1 MIPLRDA
8 NPVRRTPIV
17 TIAIIIACVAAFA
30 YRLGAESNGG
40 DAGVEDLFRTYGL
53 VPSDLIGAWGSGRAL
68 GGEILAVFSSMFLHV
83 NLIHLVG
90 NLVYLWIFGN
100 NIEDRLG
107 RPGFVLFYLFG
118 GVVAALAQI
127 AIDPNSTVPMVGASG
142 AISAVLGAYLVL
154 FPGARILSL
163 VFLGFFYQLINVPA
177 IVVLGFWFVLQ
188 LIDGIG
194 SLGLAGAEG
203 GVAFFAHI
211 GGFVAGLVVGFLL
224 RARGG
229 GRSSREPSR
238 IGPLGGPSVG

>member
-8 NPVRRTPIV
+8 NPVRRTPII

-40 DAGVEDLFRTYGL
+40 EAGVEDLFRTYGL
-53 VPSDLIGAWGSGRAL
+53 VPSELTGAWESGRSL
-68 GGEILAVFSSMFLHV
+68 GSEVLTIFSSMFLHV

-90 NLVYLWIFGN
+90 NMVYLWIFGN

-107 RPGFVLFYLFG
+107 RPGFVLFYLYG
-118 GVVAALAQI
+118 GVVAALAQV
-127 AIDPNSTVPMVGASG
+127 AIDPSSTVPMVGASG

-177 IVVLGFWFVLQ
+177 VVVLGFWFVLQ

-211 GGFVAGLVVGFLL
+211 GGFVAGLVVGFLV

-229 GRSSREPSR
+229 GTGSLEPTR
-238 IGPLGGPSVG
+238 TEPLGGPSVG

>member
-1 MIPLRDA
+1 VIPLRDA

-30 YRLGAESNGG
+30 YQLGVESNDGE
-40 DAGVEDLFRTYGL
+40 AGILDLYLTFGL
-53 VPSDLIGAWGSGRAL
+53 VPAELGRAWDSGTSL
-68 GGEILAVFSSMFLHV
+68 GSELLAVFTSMFLHA
-83 NLIHLVG
+83 NLIHLGG
-90 NLVYLWIFGN
+90 NLIYLWIFGN

-107 RPGFVLFYLFG
+107 RFWFVLFYLGG
-118 GVVAALAQI
+118 GVAAALAQI
-127 AIDPNSTVPMVGASG
+127 AIDPNSTVPMIGASG

-163 VFLGFFYQLINVPA
+163 VFLGFFYQLIQVPA
-177 IVVLGFWFVLQ
+177 IIVLGLWFILQ

-211 GGFVAGLVVGFLL
+211 GGFGAGVIVGVLI
-224 RARGG
+224 R
-229 GRSSREPSR
+229 GRSGPRRDQPRLRPLDEPSM
-238 IGPLGGPSVG
+238 G